1 MKPRIQLEG
10 GENYGWIH
18 WVLGSPGYQWI
29 SLAGSISSEA
39 VDSKQLSLDGYIWDN
54 IIVIVLLCCRGDGWD
69 KSINMKFL
77 CDERPLSYLGQLRVA
92 K

>member
-39 VDSKQLSLDGYIWDN
+39 VDSKQLSLDGYIWVDT
-54 IIVIVLLCCRGDGWD
+54 LFSPW
-69 KSINMKFL
+69 
-77 CDERPLSYLGQLRVA
+77 
-92 K
+92 